1 MTRARQL
8 FEMRRRA
15 DGRSVAG
22 KFMSLCLSP
31 NGLWKEIEWEMNYRI
46 GNLSW
51 GLFDS
56 NPKKQFS
63 VWSYVV
69 SAAYS

>member
-31 NGLWKEIEWEMNYRI
+31 NGLWKEIEWEMNYRV
-46 GNLSW
+46 GNLPW
-51 GLFDS
+51 GYLTQILRS
-56 NPKKQFS
+56 NFLS
-63 VWSYVV
+63 GLM
-69 SAAYS
+69 